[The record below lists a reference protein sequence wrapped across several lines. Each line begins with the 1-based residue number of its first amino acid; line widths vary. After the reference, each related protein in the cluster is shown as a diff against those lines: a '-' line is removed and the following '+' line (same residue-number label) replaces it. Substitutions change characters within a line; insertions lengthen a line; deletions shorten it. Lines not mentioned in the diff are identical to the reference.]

1 MKDRIQFYNS
11 MSLYERYLF
20 RRLCR
25 MERKKAKAG
34 RNLEK
39 RIETIEELLDDVEQ
53 TIN

>member
-1 MKDRIQFYNS
+1 MESRINFYNS
-11 MSLYERYLF
+11 MTLYERYLF

-39 RIETIEELLDDVEQ
+39 RIETIEDLLDDVEQ
-53 TIN
+53 TNN